1 MSEPIGN
8 TKQLPIAYC
17 EDLDSF
23 GMNVASQLL
32 GLDST
37 DEEFLE
43 TPLYAHPQKELSDEE
58 IVTNAKIKQM
68 MQEEIDELRKKL
80 QRLSD
85 IEQEPV
91 LWVHIKT
98 LDRTIRQGTSGA
110 FWHKFPDGYGLSKE
124 EFIPL
129 YTQPLKKAREK

>member
-1 MSEPIGN
+1 MNAIELSSSISRFCEQIKPTNNPSDDALVQG
-8 TKQLPIAYC
+8 LPKWFI
-17 EDLDSF
+17 EDLEKSAT
-23 GMNVASQLL
+23 MLRQQ
-32 GLDST
+32 T
-37 DEEFLE
+37 
-43 TPLYAHPQKELSDEE
+43 KEIE
-58 IVTNAKIKQM
+58 
-68 MQEEIDELRKKL
+68 ELRKKL

>member
-1 MSEPIGN
+1 MKSLTEQVHEYICKNDTQFSSEELANMVRYFTQEQEKEIEAL
-8 TKQLPIAYC
+8 K
-17 EDLDSF
+17 DK
-23 GMNVASQLL
+23 L
-32 GLDST
+32 GIQN
-37 DEEFLE
+37 
-43 TPLYAHPQKELSDEE
+43 H
-58 IVTNAKIKQM
+58 
-68 MQEEIDELRKKL
+68 
-80 QRLSD
+80 SD

-129 YTQPLKKAREK
+129 YKQPTQASEK

>member
-1 MSEPIGN
+1 MIPTWAE
-8 TKQLPIAYC
+8 QC
-17 EDLDSF
+17 EQF
-23 GMNVASQLL
+23 N
-32 GLDST
+32 
-37 DEEFLE
+37 
-43 TPLYAHPQKELSDEE
+43 DEE
-58 IVTNAKIKQM
+58 IVTNAKIQQM
-68 MQEEIDELRKKL
+68 MQEEIDELRKEL

-129 YTQPLKKAREK
+129 YTQPTQASEK